1 MRSDSLSG
9 MHYSERLLGH
19 VKRAEQTTQAAKE
32 LVLRDFE
39 MTPAQQSALA
49 ILSDH
54 DGMTAAQL
62 ARECAVTPQTMNST
76 LGRLE
81 KRGLIER
88 RRHPMHGTLIEIRM
102 TPTGRDAFDRADERV
117 AELDAALSTGLTEDD
132 LARLRELLRRVG
144 ENAAA
149 HLAGKGA
156 AAHPG

>member
-1 MRSDSLSG
+1 

-19 VKRAEQTTQAAKE
+19 VKRAEQASQAAKE
-32 LVLRDFE
+32 FVLREFA

-88 RRHPMHGTLIEIRM
+88 RRHPIHGTLIEIRM
-102 TPTGRDAFDRADERV
+102 TAAGRDLFDRADARV
-117 AELDAALSTGLTEDD
+117 AELDAALSTDLTEDD
-132 LARLRELLRRVG
+132 LARLRDLLRRVA

-149 HLAGKGA
+149 HIARAGA
-156 AAHPG
+156 ASR

>member
-1 MRSDSLSG
+1 
-9 MHYSERLLGH
+9 MHYAQRLLGH
-19 VKRAEQTTQAAKE
+19 VRRADQASQAAKE
-32 LVLRDFE
+32 FVLRDFE

-102 TPTGRDAFDRADERV
+102 TPAGRDAFDRADKRV
-117 AELDAALSTGLTEDD
+117 AELDAALSAGLTEED
-132 LARLRELLRRVG
+132 LALLRDLLKRIG

-149 HLAGKGA
+149 HIARADA
-156 AAHPG
+156 ASRRR